1 MKGNNVNVICR
12 DHRYFF
18 KLFRMSSVEDSFQIF
33 IALPTDDVCT
43 VKGLSRHMFVYEL
56 KSRVELKAGI
66 PGDIFN
72 LLFMNAQLLDQET
85 LKTYNLKHGCIVR
98 VKIEQ
103 NWIGL
108 FEACWRGDIYDVFEN
123 GVQFLDEEKFQG
135 YNISLWNKLVI
146 QRATYA
152 LFIACHR
159 GYLGLILELVNR
171 AAIDINGKTIFG
183 RSALHVAAYQGFV
196 GCVSLLLSEGAICNQ
211 IDIQGKTPI
220 AVASENGHVYCERR
234 LWLYQ
239 LNLQTFRQPARS
251 GSGDSSES
259 SESNGR

>member
-1 MKGNNVNVICR
+1 
-12 DHRYFF
+12 
-18 KLFRMSSVEDSFQIF
+18 MSGARESFQIF
-33 IALPTDDVCT
+33 IALPSDDICT
-43 VKGLSRHMFVYEL
+43 VKGLSRDMFVYQL

-66 PGDIFN
+66 PGGIFN
-72 LLFMNAQLLDQET
+72 LFFMNVQLSEQDT
-85 LKTYNLKHGCIVR
+85 LKAYHLKHGCIVR

-146 QRATYA
+146 QRATFA
-152 LFIACHR
+152 LFISCHR
-159 GYLGLILELVNR
+159 GYLGLILELINR
-171 AAIDINGKTIFG
+171 AATDINGKTVFG

-211 IDIQGKTPI
+211 IDIEGKTPL
-220 AVASENGHVYCERR
+220 ALASENGHVYCERR

-239 LNLQTFRQPARS
+239 WNLQTFRRQSSRS
-251 GSGDSSES
+251 SSGES
-259 SESNGR
+259 SEQESIETEGR